1 MKSRFTLLL
10 PAICLLSTALLPAA
24 EPADRLAEGLLAEE
38 VRRDP
43 EAAAAAYEE
52 VLEDF
57 DEHQA
62 IAATALFR
70 LAEVRRKQDRR
81 DDAIALYQRLLRE
94 FPAAEAETKLA
105 RENLAALGA
114 SIEPA
119 KTEIDP
125 SSPEAEELFALA
137 ELRELMRTSPD
148 VALELR
154 RFQGHVSDGHI
165 QVVRF
170 LLENGVDAPPG
181 LEVAAEQGNLE
192 MVQLLLAHC
201 GDDDIEEKTTALW
214 YAAEAGYV
222 AIVRTLLEAGA
233 DPNQTSSYGVGDSLL
248 TKAVGRGYSMEV
260 LNLLLDAKADPR
272 SANLLGFTPLHM
284 LVFRGCDDAE
294 RITLAGKLL
303 EAGAD
308 LQARTYWMFPQAN
321 TAGREAI
328 DEILRKR
335 KEHDDRSTL
344 ALAIEMGQFDFARY
358 LVSKGADVRDP
369 LLWHA
374 VFARFNQTPQLS
386 TEELLLKQIRLLLDL
401 GADPNAAIGSP
412 SPQPGGPFFED
423 DVELNFPDSPLSLA
437 YQSTAAMK
445 LLLENGAKP
454 GEHLGK
460 ILLRV
465 AVEDADASKTLALL
479 GDSPPPLRNP
489 LGGHV
494 LRTFAPAVREVYLER
509 LFIPYQ
515 NRRERIAWFDR
526 DSGLWKELTE
536 KVPKDGEPMEAVL
549 SGLLKEMTNG
559 IDLPTN
565 SVVRRW
571 PELML
576 HTPEEPAGVAVDP
589 TGDGP
594 LPRAMPGSVISIR
607 ASRTRSPDSALF
619 QWHLTRRKSLDI
631 DFTLDGKTRKLTL
644 RDGRISFDIT
654 RDEIPL
660 LPARDLAYLLGKG
673 LDPAGWPDDLSDAE
687 IEIRRRDWAPVRL
700 WLGDPAAA
708 SFQLQQGDRLEIIR
722 GKGKSWKAALD
733 EAREAGEPMTRVA
746 VAIPGFPFLWTHDG
760 EAVSQDNSKIT
771 VLPSLVQVLAEIQSA
786 ETEIA
791 HEVKRREIKDA
802 DSLVAAFFT
811 RQREI
816 GTSPFPVV
824 LRCLDLSR
832 IRIRRFDRDGGE
844 SMLDVNLQKAIDACT
859 VATSAEEARKFDVAL
874 QPGDIV
880 LLQVAEDDT
889 AEPWEGMDEA
899 QSRFFTKVLNG
910 GILVHGG
917 QDVAQLAIDYHPA
930 IWRKTRGG
938 WLALPP
944 DEGTSSLCLPGV
956 LPRSIIGG
964 PIGLERDGRRYSIQ
978 VAKDLFPKDG
988 DKVGNAYSP
997 HGSSI
1002 GPGIQRMP
1010 TLIPP
1015 PPVPGP

>member
-1 MKSRFTLLL
+1 MKSRLTLLL
-10 PAICLLSTALLPAA
+10 PAICLFCTGLLPAA

-43 EAAAAAYEE
+43 EAAAVAYEQ
-52 VLEDF
+52 VLEGF

-70 LAEVRRKQDRR
+70 LAEVRRKQDRK

-154 RFQGHVSDGHI
+154 RFQGHVSDGHT

-214 YAAEAGYV
+214 YAAEAGYA

-294 RITLAGKLL
+294 RIKLAGKLL

-308 LQARTYWMFPQAN
+308 IQALTYWMLPEAN
-321 TAGREAI
+321 RSDRDYE
-328 DEILRKR
+328 EILRKR
-335 KEHDDRSTL
+335 KEHDARSTL

-412 SPQPGGPFFED
+412 SPQPGGPFFD
-423 DVELNFPDSPLSLA
+423 KDVELNFPDSPLSLA

-465 AVEDADASKTLALL
+465 GVGDADASMTLALL

-489 LGGHV
+489 LGDHV
-494 LRTFAPAVREVYLER
+494 LRTFTPAVREVYLER

-526 DSGLWKELTE
+526 DSGLWKELNAM
-536 KVPKDGEPMEAVL
+536 VPKDGESMEAVL
-549 SGLLKEMTNG
+549 SGLLKEITYGM
-559 IDLPTN
+559 DLPTN
-565 SVVRRW
+565 SEVRRW

-576 HTPEEPAGVAVDP
+576 HTPDDPAGVAVDP

-594 LPRAMPGSVISIR
+594 LPRVMPGSVISIR
-607 ASRTRSPDSALF
+607 TSKTRSPDSALF

-654 RDEIPL
+654 GDDVPL

-722 GKGKSWKAALD
+722 AKGKSWKAALD

-760 EAVSQDNSKIT
+760 EAVSQDSSKIA

-816 GTSPFPVV
+816 GTSSFPVV
-824 LRCLDLSR
+824 LRRLDLSR

-844 SMLDVNLQKAIDACT
+844 SMVDVDLQKAIDACT

-880 LLQVAEDDT
+880 LLRVAEDDA

-899 QSRFFTKVLNG
+899 QSRFFMKVLNG

-917 QDVAQLAIDYHPA
+917 QDLAQLAIDYHPA
-930 IWRKTRGG
+930 IWRNTRGG

-944 DEGTSSLCLPGV
+944 DEGTSSLCLAGV

-978 VAKDLFPKDG
+978 VGKDLFPKDG

-1010 TLIPP
+1010 PLIPP